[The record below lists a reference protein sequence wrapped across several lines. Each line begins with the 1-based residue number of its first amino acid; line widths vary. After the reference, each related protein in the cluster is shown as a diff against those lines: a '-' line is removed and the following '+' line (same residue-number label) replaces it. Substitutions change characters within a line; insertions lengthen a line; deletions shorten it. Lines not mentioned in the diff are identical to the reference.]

1 MAPHRIIMPR
11 FFRLWIAKGGE
22 EGEEREE
29 ESSLQLL
36 THATAITDIN
46 ELWVK
51 HVKLSHRSSWSPCV
65 SESVKR
71 KQNLDGGEGKSLLAS
86 YRARHEIQVR
96 SRVRAK
102 EASGDSSSRSAM
114 VVSPH
119 DCIIAD
125 RCVEVPGI
133 ETPRKSFVPRSR
145 SIVIRA
151 VIPRG

>member
-1 MAPHRIIMPR
+1 MPR

-22 EGEEREE
+22 EDEGREE

-36 THATAITDIN
+36 THVLATAITDIN

-71 KQNLDGGEGKSLLAS
+71 KQNLDGGEGKSLSLSAS

-96 SRVRAK
+96 SRVRAN

-114 VVSPH
+114 VVSPTVLSPTG
-119 DCIIAD
+119 A
-125 RCVEVPGI
+125 
-133 ETPRKSFVPRSR
+133 SR
-145 SIVIRA
+145 YQ
-151 VIPRG
+151 G